1 MIPGHFHVRGFFFI
15 KKIIWKL
22 FCLCVELVLD
32 LWEQSK
38 KHTIM
43 KLYEIAF
50 SGKGKNFSTTF
61 LALDLSDATRQAN
74 QVLAIMQDSTLY
86 IASISEK

>member
-1 MIPGHFHVRGFFFI
+1 
-15 KKIIWKL
+15 
-22 FCLCVELVLD
+22 
-32 LWEQSK
+32 
-38 KHTIM
+38 M
-43 KLYEIAF
+43 KLYKIAF